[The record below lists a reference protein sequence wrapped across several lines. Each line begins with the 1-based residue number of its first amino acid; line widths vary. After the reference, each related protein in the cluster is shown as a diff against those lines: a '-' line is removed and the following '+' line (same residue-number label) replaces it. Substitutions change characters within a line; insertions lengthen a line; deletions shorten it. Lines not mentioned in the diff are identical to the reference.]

1 MNALLL
7 ALVVAASAASQ
18 EATGPHPAAP
28 AVSVETAQASS
39 PGDEKIN
46 TKGIIKDSLSLL
58 MFEHAA
64 RIIFQE
70 KTRRELGGPFWP
82 DYVDSIR
89 MPKTWNDGDGWLVN
103 YLGHPIH
110 GAAAGFVFLKHDPR
124 SGKEQFGLSTGYWKT
139 RWRPT
144 VFAALYSVQ
153 FEIGPI
159 SEASIGNVGMH
170 PNTTGWVDYV
180 VTPLGAMAFLVAE
193 DAVDRYFVRWAEAR
207 VGNKVLRSSMRM
219 FFGPSQALANMAM
232 GHMPWHRESRPLGWR
247 R

>member
-1 MNALLL
+1 MSPLLL
-7 ALVVAASAASQ
+7 ALVVAASASAQ
-18 EATGPHPAAP
+18 EATPAIALP
-28 AVSVETAQASS
+28 AVSAEAPQT
-39 PGDEKIN
+39 PGPAVEKID

-70 KTRRELGGPFWP
+70 KTRRELGGPFWG

-89 MPKTWNDGDGWLVN
+89 MPKTWSDGDGSLVN
-103 YLGHPIH
+103 YIGHPIH

-124 SGKEQFGLSTGYWKT
+124 SGKERFGLSSGYWKT

-193 DAVDRYFVRWAEAR
+193 DAVDHYFVRWAEER
-207 VGNKVLRSSMRM
+207 ISNKVLRSSMRI

-232 GHMPWHRESRPLGWR
+232 GHMPWRRESRPLGWR

>member
-1 MNALLL
+1 MSPLLL
-7 ALVVAASAASQ
+7 ALVVAASAPAQ
-18 EATGPHPAAP
+18 EAAVPAPAASS
-28 AVSVETAQASS
+28 ANSSQTASS
-39 PGDEKIN
+39 RAEKLD
-46 TKGIIKDSLSLL
+46 TKGIIRDSLSLL
-58 MFEHAA
+58 AIEHVG
-64 RIIFQE
+64 RIVFQE
-70 KTRRELGGPFWP
+70 KTRRELSGPFWH
-82 DYVDSIR
+82 DYVSSVR
-89 MPKTWNDGDGWLVN
+89 MPKTWSDGDGSLVN
-103 YLGHPIH
+103 YIGHPIH

-124 SGKEQFGLSTGYWKT
+124 SGKEQFGLSAGYWKT

-153 FEIGPI
+153 FEVGPL

-193 DAVDRYFVRWAEAR
+193 DAADRYVVRWAEEH
-207 VGNKVLRSSMRM
+207 VSNKVLRGSLRI

-247 R
+247 H